1 MGKKDCFKESSLRHD
16 EMFHVPQVVAE
27 AILLV
32 NAAPTIGLHNF
43 PNVAMAHDHELVL
56 QIQSLVIIEIVFD
69 CEISFYYL
77 VLIILLIYNSNS
89 FGLGQEVCLQ
99 TSAKDQ
105 MAFIA

>member
-1 MGKKDCFKESSLRHD
+1 MLRLL
-16 EMFHVPQVVAE
+16 QVVAE

-32 NAAPTIGLHNF
+32 NAAPTIGLDDF
-43 PNVAMAHDHELVL
+43 PHVAMAHDHELVL
-56 QIQSLVIIEIVFD
+56 QIQSLVIIEIVLD

-89 FGLGQEVCLQ
+89 FGLGQEVYLQ